1 MWALIRSRWDIAGWT
16 KIISYFIAPD
26 LLVGGGGMGDGGGGR
41 ERDIRYIFS
50 DCFMKTYSVGTH

>member
-1 MWALIRSRWDIAGWT
+1 MDQN
-16 KIISYFIAPD
+16 YFIFYSSR
-26 LLVGGGGMGDGGGGR
+26 LKLVGGGGMGDWGGGGGR